1 MPSGKV
7 HSIAC
12 LAVAGVSTS
21 ATFLLDGEWTRVV
34 AIGAG
39 ALSGIICSP
48 DLDVDAGHIGDTIIR
63 KYFGLIVEKII
74 DVMLFPYRK
83 IFKHRGFWSHFPVIS
98 TLVRLLYLSIWIGPI
113 IYWLGVWQW
122 HPWMAWWVGGL
133 MLSDAV
139 HGALDW
145 ADEFLFKGKL

>member
-1 MPSGKV
+1 MPSGKI

-21 ATFLLDGEWTRVV
+21 ATFLLGGEWPQVV

-39 ALSGIICSP
+39 AVSGILLSP
-48 DLDVDAGHIGDTIIR
+48 DLDVDSGHIGDAIIR
-63 KYFGLIVEKII
+63 KYFGLIVEKIV
-74 DVMLFPYRK
+74 DVILFPYRK
-83 IFKHRGFWSHFPVIS
+83 ICKHRGFFSHSPIIS
-98 TLVRLLYLSIWIGPI
+98 TLIRLLYLSIWIGPI
-113 IYWLGVWQW
+113 VYWLGWWKW

-145 ADEFLFKGKL
+145 ADEFLFGGKL

>member
-12 LAVAGVSTS
+12 LAVAGVSAP
-21 ATFLLDGEWTRVV
+21 ATFFLGGSIEQVIAV
-34 AIGAG
+34 GGG
-39 ALSGIICSP
+39 ALCGIIISC
-48 DLDVDAGHIGDTIIR
+48 DLDVDSGHIGDSIIR

-74 DVMLFPYRK
+74 DVMLYPYRK

-98 TLVRLLYLSIWIGPI
+98 TLIRLLYLSIWIGPI
-113 IYWLGVWQW
+113 IYWLGWW
-122 HPWMAWWVGGL
+122 EWKSWMAWWVGGL